1 MLTLAPS
8 ALSAAQAVSGRGLHH
23 VHVSIGEVRTV
34 AEFWKQTTLRIH
46 ERTALHACLSHD
58 SSAITST
65 PGSRRDIIRPGAG
78 AHSQLNHTRLEAST
92 IGEALVPMSLSIIV
106 ILKEWKL
113 GKSF

>member
-46 ERTALHACLSHD
+46 ERTAPACLSHD

-65 PGSRRDIIRPGAG
+65 PGSRRVIIRPGAG
-78 AHSQLNHTRLEAST
+78 AHSQLNYTRLEAST